1 MSNNTKTRH
10 TRTLVTLDY
19 GGRFVVTDEPVH
31 RLNALAAKGF
41 DYPVSG
47 DSMAPIIR
55 SHSHMRPPN
64 IWQRNAN

>member
-10 TRTLVTLDY
+10 TRTLAAL
-19 GGRFVVTDEPVH
+19 EPVQ

-47 DSMAPIIR
+47 DSMVPIIR
-55 SHSHMRPPN
+55 SHSHLQLPN
-64 IWQRNAN
+64 IWQHNAN